1 VTPLDGAM
9 VGRYVCSVTDTSTIR
24 VPRETRD
31 LLAGIAREHG
41 VSVSALL
48 TEFARRTMRDES
60 FRSER
65 EATLA
70 DASNPEAVAEML
82 LWESTLE
89 DGLD

>member
-1 VTPLDGAM
+1 M
-9 VGRYVCSVTDTSTIR
+9 TDTSTIR

-31 LLAGIAREHG
+31 LLAEIAQEHG
-41 VSVSALL
+41 ISVSAML
-48 TEFARRTMRDES
+48 TEFARRAVREEA

-65 EATLA
+65 EATRA

-82 LWESTLE
+82 LWETTLE

>member
-1 VTPLDGAM
+1 VTPLDGAIAR
-9 VGRYVCSVTDTSTIR
+9 RYVRSVTDTSTIR

-48 TEFARRTMRDES
+48 TEFARRAMREED

-82 LWESTLE
+82 LWEATLE